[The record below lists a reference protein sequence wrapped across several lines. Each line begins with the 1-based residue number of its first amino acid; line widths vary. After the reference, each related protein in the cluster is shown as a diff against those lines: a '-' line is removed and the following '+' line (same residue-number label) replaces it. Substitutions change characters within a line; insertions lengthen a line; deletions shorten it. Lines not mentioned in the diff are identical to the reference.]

1 MFKHVLFDVQPERKV
16 SAEGLRW
23 PVGAEVETDSGLG
36 CNREYCDLR
45 GLSWT
50 DARQI
55 HALELAMIRKI
66 ESGEEPG
73 EDYASIEDELEST
86 DETGLLM
93 GLDIGV
99 ASTVAALSA
108 ARCIP
113 VTSCNGGAFGIPHH
127 EAHPLVVFCARPQQL
142 ELLVQGAEKAGVGL
156 VSNASGHLVVYAD
169 DIRKMPAFALALI
182 ETRAAFRQQR
192 FRTSGKPGADKDFT
206 HASQLKLFD

>member
-1 MFKHVLFDVQPERKV
+1 MFKHIRFDVQIERTV

-23 PVGAEVETDSGLG
+23 PIGAEVESDSGLG

-45 GLSWT
+45 GVSWT

-55 HALELAMIRKI
+55 HAFELGMIRQI
-66 ESGEEPG
+66 ETRVVPD
-73 EDYASIEDELEST
+73 EDYASLEEELESA
-86 DETGLLM
+86 DEAGLLM

-127 EAHPLVVFCARPQQL
+127 EVHPLVVFCARSQHL
-142 ELLVQGAEKAGVGL
+142 ELLVQGAEKASVGL
-156 VSNASGHLVVYAD
+156 VSNASGYLVVYAD
-169 DIRKMPAFALALI
+169 DIRKMSAFALALI
-182 ETRAAFRQQR
+182 EMRTDFRQLR
-192 FRTSGKPGADKDFT
+192 FRASGKTGAGEGSES
-206 HASQLKLFD
+206 SQLKLFD